1 MDIYLGL
8 GEERKGTLGLEV
20 SVSPWGREHPERWGK
35 ETHIW
40 ILGEQLGRWRLR
52 QGEWKRQEEELLN
65 GEIQKERREM

>member
-1 MDIYLGL
+1 M
-8 GEERKGTLGLEV
+8 RKGKEHLGWR
-20 SVSPWGREHPERWGK
+20 SVLALGGGSIQRDSGK

-52 QGEWKRQEEELLN
+52 QGEWKRKEEELLN